1 MTTLLASQANAN
13 TIHTINYK
21 RWMPSRATSS
31 SNEYYDIVLDEQSS
45 RNLDNYHALVERL
58 VATGDWAIYDNKTVP
73 DFTGGLDGDHTSCSV
88 VLIRHFFQSNNIIEF
103 RVELP
108 ICTLSNSIGGVR
120 LYLAGSSWSK
130 TNISLTGMADKLE
143 EVEAAINKSFQAFV
157 NTIGGA
163 DKHRAINLNE
173 MQIDFELL
181 KAQFLMNISKKR
193 SVPFKT
199 HKNLRVTRFLKNLK
213 MEVCFT
219 NGKTD
224 HVRIVDI
231 QSYHYALKQKWAQF
245 AG

>member
-21 RWMPSRATSS
+21 RWLPSRATSDC
-31 SNEYYDIVLDEQSS
+31 NQYDDIVLDEQSS

-58 VATGDWAIYDNKTVP
+58 VATGDWSIYDNKTVP

-88 VLIRHFFQSNNIIEF
+88 VLIRHFYQCNNIIEF

-108 ICTLSNSIGGVR
+108 ICTLSKTIDGVK

-130 TNISLTGMADKLE
+130 TNIHLTGMADKLDV
-143 EVEAAINKSFQAFV
+143 VEYEINKSFQAFV
-157 NTIGGA
+157 NTIGETSSH
-163 DKHRAINLNE
+163 KAIDINDLK
-173 MQIDFELL
+173 IDFELL
-181 KAQFLMNISKKR
+181 KAQFLMKVSKKG
-193 SVPFKT
+193 SAPFKT
-199 HKNLRVTRFLKNLK
+199 YKNLRVTRFLKNLK

-224 HVRIVDI
+224 HVRIVNI
-231 QSYHYALKQKWAQF
+231 QSYHYALKQKHAQF
-245 AG
+245 A